1 MSCVCTYVSASVCL
15 CLHACVYDVY
25 VCVCLCINST
35 DVFSDVYQHLLYY
48 VSVFVCSQCKCMV
61 CVCVS
66 WWCGACV
73 NTVCVCVCLPC
84 VCLFRVYLCTEK
96 LLCVPDVAN

>member
-15 CLHACVYDVY
+15 CLHTCVYDMY

-35 DVFSDVYQHLLYY
+35 DVFSDVYQHVLYY

-61 CVCVS
+61 CVCVVVV
-66 WWCGACV
+66 WCMCEHG
-73 NTVCVCVCLPC
+73 VCLC
-84 VCLFRVYLCTEK
+84 LSAVCPY
-96 LLCVPDVAN
+96 